1 MVLAS
6 KLILIYMFVRGDTIV
21 IYGGYIDSSEE
32 RTTVE
37 IATVLEVGRHELLV
51 SLDNKRWGGP
61 VKVSI
66 SNCER
71 IEGKFQGIKN
81 IPFPIVGD
89 LVLVHKY
96 DVVSSDVT
104 KKVGTVQAVQMTAG
118 KHLVHVLIE
127 GNIKKI
133 PVEEC
138 MIL

>member
-1 MVLAS
+1 MVLAK

-37 IATVLEVGRHELLV
+37 IATVVEVGRHELLV
-51 SLDNKRWGGP
+51 SLDSKRWGGP

-71 IEGKFQGIKN
+71 IEGKFQGIEN

-96 DVVSSDVT
+96 DVVSSDTT
-104 KKVGTVQAVQMTAG
+104 KKVGTVQAVEIRSG

-138 MIL
+138 MVL